1 MRNGGRMGERIQEVG
16 VYSELLK
23 DPYLEN
29 SVIARMSGTPS
40 EMARSDKLAAH
51 PYCGIPDA

>member
-1 MRNGGRMGERIQEVG
+1 MGERIQEVG